1 MITRRNALKLGAAG
15 AAAAVAS
22 VSTRSMAALGIGS
35 TGGLGRAVF
44 DERYHEA
51 HAFARELEHLGVAT
65 SRIRGDVAALWYQD
79 LRAQLQTTVLPFAGL
94 TDRAALFCF
103 EELARD
109 VGMKVRYRVDRV
121 LEQAG
126 RVRHEVH
133 GAPAAV
139 EATRNLGADENFG
152 RAMARLAAEFDG
164 RLAGS
169 MAAQRRTGPFGPRN
183 GTALVAWIIA

>member
-1 MITRRNALKLGAAG
+1 M
-15 AAAAVAS
+15 
-22 VSTRSMAALGIGS
+22 
-35 TGGLGRAVF
+35 
-44 DERYHEA
+44 
-51 HAFARELEHLGVAT
+51 FAREIERRGVAT
-65 SRIRGDVAALWYQD
+65 SGIRNDVAALWYQD
-79 LRAQLQTTVLPFAGL
+79 LRTQLRVTRLPFAGL

-121 LEQAG
+121 LEQEG
-126 RVRHEVH
+126 RVRHEIH
-133 GAPAAV
+133 GAPVAV
-139 EATRNLGADENFG
+139 EAARNIGADENFG
-152 RAMARLAAEFDG
+152 RAMAQLAIEFDG

>member
-1 MITRRNALKLGAAG
+1 MINRRDALKLGAAG
-15 AAAAVAS
+15 ITAAAAAV
-22 VSTRSMAALGIGS
+22 STRLVAANGLCS
-35 TGGLGRAVF
+35 AGGLCRAVF
-44 DERYHEA
+44 DERDGECRV
-51 HAFARELEHLGVAT
+51 FAREIERRGVAT
-65 SRIRGDVAALWYQD
+65 SGIRNDVAALWYQD
-79 LRAQLQTTVLPFAGL
+79 LRTQLRVTRLPFAGL

-121 LEQAG
+121 LEQEG
-126 RVRHEVH
+126 RVRHEIH
-133 GAPAAV
+133 GAPVAV
-139 EATRNLGADENFG
+139 EAARNIGADENFG
-152 RAMARLAAEFDG
+152 RAMAQLAIEFDG